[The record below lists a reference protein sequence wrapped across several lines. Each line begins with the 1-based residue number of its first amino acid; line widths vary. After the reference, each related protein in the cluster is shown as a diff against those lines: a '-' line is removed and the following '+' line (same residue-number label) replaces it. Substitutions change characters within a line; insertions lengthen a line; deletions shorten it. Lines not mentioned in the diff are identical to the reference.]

1 MPPGVVTGPV
11 GVPVEPGGHVVGVVH
26 ADGEVPGVPGAP
38 GTPCVPGV
46 SVGPQTGG
54 GVTHPGEPGG
64 ENSMPGTSAS

>member
-1 MPPGVVTGPV
+1 
-11 GVPVEPGGHVVGVVH
+11 
-26 ADGEVPGVPGAP
+26 VPGVPGAP

-64 ENSMPGTSAS
+64 EYSMPGTSAS